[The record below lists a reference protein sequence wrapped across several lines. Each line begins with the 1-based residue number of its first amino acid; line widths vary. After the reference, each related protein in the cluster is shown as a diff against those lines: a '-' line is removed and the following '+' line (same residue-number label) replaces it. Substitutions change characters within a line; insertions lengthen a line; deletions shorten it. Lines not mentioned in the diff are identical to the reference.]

1 MGRLSV
7 VWKQLVLGFAGCLV
21 LTGCGSAPVLIAP
34 LPPAKYEKIGKAA
47 GEACGSNGILSPPL
61 YFIPMGINSRVETAY
76 QRALESVPGATGLV
90 NIEYGESW
98 FWWVLASTKC
108 TTITG
113 DAVKEVS

>member
-1 MGRLSV
+1 VGKSCTG
-7 VWKQLVLGFAGCLV
+7 WKRLVLSFSGCLL
-21 LTGCGSAPVLIAP
+21 LTGCGSAPILVAP
-34 LPPAKYEKIGKAA
+34 LPPLKYEKVGNAV

-90 NIEYGESW
+90 NIEYKEKW